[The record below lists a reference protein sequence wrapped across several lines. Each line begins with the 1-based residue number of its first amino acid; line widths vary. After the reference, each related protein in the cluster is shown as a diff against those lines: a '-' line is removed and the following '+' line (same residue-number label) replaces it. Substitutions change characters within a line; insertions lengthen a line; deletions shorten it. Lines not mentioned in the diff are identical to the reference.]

1 MHYINLLI
9 FRLSDVTVRCYC
21 QVVSYE
27 NLHANIEKCFVLVGR
42 SDVGLVLLIIA
53 DNSNSFYYAKKR
65 NQLAIFWEEMSFRF
79 LDIFTSYINYD
90 ITIIM

>member
-1 MHYINLLI
+1 MHYINFI

-27 NLHANIEKCFVLVGR
+27 NLHANIEKCFVLMGR

-53 DNSNSFYYAKKR
+53 DNSNSFYYAKKKKPVG
-65 NQLAIFWEEMSFRF
+65 NILGGDEFQILGYFYFI
-79 LDIFTSYINYD
+79 Y
-90 ITIIM
+90 